1 MRKLCVILGFIA
13 AVLAVVLAVTPFSK
27 MALIPAIIAFVFGL
41 VIFYISKE
49 QSKKVIQYIFLL
61 TIISVVITTYKAVF
75 NKVEVGNTE
84 ELEDRVK
91 ESEEDS
97 KEILEDLD
105 LEEIDFEDIET
116 IEDIQ

>member
-1 MRKLCVILGFIA
+1 MRKLCIILGFTA
-13 AVLAVVLAVTPFSK
+13 ALLSVILAVTPLSK
-27 MALIPAIIAFVFGL
+27 IALLPAIIAFVFGL
-41 VIFYISKE
+41 IILFLSKE

-61 TIISVVITTYKAVF
+61 AIIAISITTYKSLF

-84 ELEDRVK
+84 ELQDRVK

-105 LEEIDFEDIET
+105 LEEIDT